1 MLTFWQFVFQSE
13 NGSAVSSMVHNEI
26 NVDIVVVEVNVA
38 QKKSAATLKPPNAG
52 GVSVNVDDNRDP
64 EMASTFNDV
73 DVAESVSMLNDGIGV
88 MFSVVENGMLV
99 ENRNAF

>member
-52 GVSVNVDDNRDP
+52 GVSVDDNRDP
-64 EMASTFNDV
+64 EKASTFNDI
-73 DVAESVSMLNDGIGV
+73 DVAESVSMLNDGISV

>member
-52 GVSVNVDDNRDP
+52 GVSVSVDDNRDP

-88 MFSVVENGMLV
+88 MFSVVENGTLV